1 MESRFTQNFIHAPLR
16 QFTECV
22 YVTYFSHTFT
32 ECVNSYVT
40 YFLLLLLF
48 YVEIN
53 YTENQSYTEMNIL
66 GKSPLLES
74 PISAHIFTILFIHN
88 ACGLE
93 TLSPH
98 SSPTGQLQP

>member
-1 MESRFTQNFIHAPLR
+1 MCIAI
-16 QFTECV
+16 
-22 YVTYFSHTFT
+22 YITYL
-32 ECVNSYVT
+32 
-40 YFLLLLLF
+40 LLLLLF
-48 YVEIN
+48 YVEIS